1 MAVRGIDYNE
11 GGDDLGYK
19 SVDISLRGD
28 EGRTSKEFNS
38 GDFVKDWYD
47 ALKWFIQSEINDH
60 LVNSSSVDHFIMDG
74 GHELYDS
81 VYLKFKEDGTPW
93 LDYAHDYILFGEN
106 GLEIF
111 VVKGTEP
118 TWEELREICGDPKKN
133 E

>member
-1 MAVRGIDYNE
+1 MHR
-11 GGDDLGYK
+11 
-19 SVDISLRGD
+19 
-28 EGRTSKEFNS
+28 EFDS

-47 ALKWFIQSEINDH
+47 GLKWFIQSELEEH
-60 LVNSSSVDHFIMDG
+60 LCNSSSVDHFIMDG

-106 GLEIF
+106 GLELF

-118 TWEELREICGDPKKN
+118 TWEELREICNDPKKD